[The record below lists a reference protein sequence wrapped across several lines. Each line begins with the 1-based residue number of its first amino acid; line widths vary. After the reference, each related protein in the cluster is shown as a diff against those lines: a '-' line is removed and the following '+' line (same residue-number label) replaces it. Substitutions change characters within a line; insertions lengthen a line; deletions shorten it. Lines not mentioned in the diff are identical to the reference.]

1 MNYYMYNHKVDEIP
15 MDGVEGREKK
25 KHCIPLMH
33 YCEHCHTDI
42 VGLWEFYGVIT
53 PVFWPSGKD
62 GEWIYKDYVLAG
74 FRTGNSFDTQSD
86 VREYVNNYGDD
97 FEIKMFGLSSTDKK
111 NREESVKN
119 LLPIVNIHKY
129 IKKYR
134 EEYDRFA
141 EMKKCP
147 LCGSNF
153 SDNFKYHLGTFY
165 QSDDEDYSG
174 QHEKNGGYSYN
185 IYNEEIVYKNGP
197 WKMYFFSTE
206 EENLCKGI
214 AYTGIDYSRDLGDL
228 YENSHTWT
236 STCPYDNSSVDA
248 LLNFFKSLRLS
259 ECEEYVQNKQNNY
272 VKKCDI
278 SVLAKRIGN
287 DSKNVDLKI
296 YLSNLI
302 SLEKNIYSVSERLKE
317 LYQLEFFA
325 DQEAVSSAYMMLKEK
340 PTPQSLLDVYNTL
353 IKEDI
358 TKNIRLEDI
367 QLDCQLS
374 VPKKPKK
381 PCDKPEKPVL
391 ETPGFFNKKKIN
403 EKNALLTAEYEEKL
417 RTYDEEYR
425 KYEQALE
432 EFNVAYKEY
441 NKVLEAEYTA
451 RCEKA
456 KQEHQQKC
464 EMAKADYEKCLEEY
478 NAFTESVK
486 DFITPEKAKQSLI
499 KQEIAQAEELL
510 EKLYHARN
518 ELYAYDIV
526 FIKYRNLVAIST
538 FYEYIMSGRCETLEG
553 TSGAYNIYENE
564 IRMNTVI
571 SQLSDVVASLEEIK
585 NNQFMIYSAITE
597 INLQLSELNYSM
609 DSAVKSLER
618 IKTNT
623 SDMNKYLSEISDN
636 TKVIAYNTEATAFYA
651 KKNAE
656 LTNALGYMV
665 ALS

>member
-1 MNYYMYNHKVDEIP
+1 MNYYMYNHKADEIP
-15 MDGVEGREKK
+15 MPGVGEGEKK
-25 KHCIPLMH
+25 KYCFPLMH

-42 VGLWEFYGVIT
+42 VGVWEFYGVIT
-53 PVFWPSGKD
+53 PVAQPKLYD
-62 GEWIYKDYVLAG
+62 EDYIRMG
-74 FRTGNSFDTQSD
+74 FQTGYFFDTESD
-86 VREYVNNYGDD
+86 ARNY
-97 FEIKMFGLSSTDKK
+97 IKSFYDSFHGLSNTDKVKIK
-111 NREESVKN
+111 NSKKI
-119 LLPIVNIHKY
+119 LLPIVNVHKD

-147 LCGSNF
+147 LCGRYF
-153 SDNFKYHLGTFY
+153 SDNFKYHLGTLHQRMDRTGF
-165 QSDDEDYSG
+165 YSG
-174 QHEKNGGYSYN
+174 RYHRYLYDFVPR
-185 IYNEEIVYKNGP
+185 EEIYCKKEP
-197 WKMYFFSTE
+197 WKMYFFSPA
-206 EENLCKGI
+206 ENNLYMGK
-214 AYTGIDYSRDLGDL
+214 AYTGI
-228 YENSHTWT
+228 NSDSADKYVNCHEWT
-236 STCPYDNSSVDA
+236 SRYPYDNSSVDA
-248 LLNFFKSLRLS
+248 LLNFFKSLRFS
-259 ECEEYVQNKQNNY
+259 ECEEYVQNKHNCY

-278 SVLAKRIGN
+278 SIPAKRIGN
-287 DSKNVDLKI
+287 DSKNVDFKK

-325 DQEAVSSAYMMLKEK
+325 DQEAVSSAYMMSYTLLKEK
-340 PTPQSLLDVYNTL
+340 PTPQSLLDVYNNL
-353 IKEDI
+353 IEEDI
-358 TKNIRLEDI
+358 TKNVRMKDI
-367 QLDCQLS
+367 QLDYHLS
-374 VPKKPKK
+374 EPKKPKK

-403 EKNALLTAEYEEKL
+403 EKNALLTAAYEEKL
-417 RTYDEEYR
+417 RKYDEEYR

-553 TSGAYNIYENE
+553 ASGAYNIYENE

>member
-1 MNYYMYNHKVDEIP
+1 
-15 MDGVEGREKK
+15 
-25 KHCIPLMH
+25 
-33 YCEHCHTDI
+33 
-42 VGLWEFYGVIT
+42 
-53 PVFWPSGKD
+53 
-62 GEWIYKDYVLAG
+62 
-74 FRTGNSFDTQSD
+74 
-86 VREYVNNYGDD
+86 
-97 FEIKMFGLSSTDKK
+97 
-111 NREESVKN
+111 
-119 LLPIVNIHKY
+119 
-129 IKKYR
+129 
-134 EEYDRFA
+134 
-141 EMKKCP
+141 
-147 LCGSNF
+147 
-153 SDNFKYHLGTFY
+153 
-165 QSDDEDYSG
+165 
-174 QHEKNGGYSYN
+174 
-185 IYNEEIVYKNGP
+185 
-197 WKMYFFSTE
+197 MYFFSPAKD
-206 EENLCKGI
+206 NLYMGK
-214 AYTGIDYSRDLGDL
+214 AYTGVNSDLADK
-228 YENSHTWT
+228 YVNCHEWT
-236 STCPYDNSSVDA
+236 SGCPYDNSSVDA
-248 LLNFFKSLRLS
+248 LLNFFKSLRFS
-259 ECEEYVQNKQNNY
+259 ECEEYVQNKHNYY

-278 SVLAKRIGN
+278 SVPAKEIGN
-287 DSKNVDLKI
+287 DPKNIDLKI

-317 LYQLEFFA
+317 LYQLELFA
-325 DQEAVSSAYMMLKEK
+325 DQEVVSSAYMMPYTLLKEK
-340 PTPQSLLDVYNTL
+340 PTPQSLLDVYDNL

-358 TKNIRLEDI
+358 TKNVLMKDI
-367 QLDCQLS
+367 QRDCQLS

-381 PCDKPEKPVL
+381 PCDKPEKPIL

-417 RTYDEEYR
+417 RKYDEEYR

-432 EFNVAYKEY
+432 EFNVANKEY
-441 NKVLEAEYTA
+441 NKVLKAEYTT

-553 TSGAYNIYENE
+553 ASGAYNIYENE